1 MPGFSSLGALQILEV
16 VLYERVTHGLQS
28 PESLEAYVMW
38 AESGNLPM
46 WESGISPQMISG
58 SFADFLETN
67 PEAQEAY
74 EETIEQAAG

>member
-1 MPGFSSLGALQILEV
+1 
-16 VLYERVTHGLQS
+16 
-28 PESLEAYVMW
+28 
-38 AESGNLPM
+38 
-46 WESGISPQMISG
+46 MISG

>member
-28 PESLEAYVMW
+28 PESHEAYVMW

-58 SFADFLETN
+58 SFAAFLETYSD
-67 PEAQEAY
+67 AKEAY
-74 EETIEQAAG
+74 EETIEQATG

>member
-1 MPGFSSLGALQILEV
+1 
-16 VLYERVTHGLQS
+16 
-28 PESLEAYVMW
+28 
-38 AESGNLPM
+38 M